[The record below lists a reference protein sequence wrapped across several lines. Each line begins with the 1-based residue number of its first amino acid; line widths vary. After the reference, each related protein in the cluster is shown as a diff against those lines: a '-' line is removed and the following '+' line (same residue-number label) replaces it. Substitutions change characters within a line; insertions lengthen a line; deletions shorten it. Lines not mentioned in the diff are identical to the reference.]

1 MRARGVARGVRGSG
15 SRSRFLQGR
24 ALRLLLGF
32 GSLLGGLRAYNV
44 ELKRPLV
51 FRGPNGTFFG
61 YSVLAHHHG
70 SRSWL
75 LAGAPRSS
83 SNFLEA
89 QRPGAVYK
97 CAVRANPRRF
107 CQEMHIGTRKARQCG
122 RTCREER
129 DDQWLGVSMARQSQD
144 DGFLVCA
151 HRWKNVYYQT
161 DHKLPLGAC
170 FLISKHASTSTRT
183 MSKPFVPCF
192 KEHKKNYAEEHGSCQ
207 AGIASTFA
215 QDSMVLGAPGSYY
228 WTGSVIVHNLT
239 SSKTMFYKEPDGGR
253 TLVGYSSYL
262 GYSVAAGS
270 FLRPKSMEVVG
281 GAPQHENTGKVYIF
295 KVESSGLQVLHEIA
309 GEMVGSYF
317 GAALCAVDVNSDGLS
332 DLLVGAPMTSRARD
346 EGRVHVYINRGN
358 SDLEEQEPPL
368 SGSDAFSA
376 LFGAAISSLG
386 DVDDDS
392 FDDVAVGA
400 PLEDEFGVVYIYHG
414 NPHGLTSK
422 YSQKIQGRNISP
434 GIRMFGQSISGGLD
448 MDGNGYP
455 GKPPSSIPPH
465 SRFLIYYCI

>member
-1 MRARGVARGVRGSG
+1 MRARGVARGVRGSDSG
-15 SRSRFLQGR
+15 SRFLQGR

-89 QRPGAVYK
+89 QRPGAVYR
-97 CAVRANPRRF
+97 CAVRSNPRRF
-107 CQEMHIGTRKARQCG
+107 CQEMHIGTRRARPCG

-129 DDQWLGVSMARQSQD
+129 DDQWLGVSMVRQPQD

-170 FLISKHASTSTRT
+170 FLISKHSST
-183 MSKPFVPCF
+183 K
-192 KEHKKNYAEEHGSCQ
+192 HKKNYGEEHGSCQ
-207 AGIASTFA
+207 AGISSTFA
-215 QDSMVLGAPGSYY
+215 QVSTSAPPITQLLTALLVPRYTRCGYCAGVMGQNFLQLRLRVSLYLIVCNVLCVCAS
-228 WTGSVIVHNLT
+228 
-239 SSKTMFYKEPDGGR
+239 
-253 TLVGYSSYL
+253 
-262 GYSVAAGS
+262 
-270 FLRPKSMEVVG
+270 
-281 GAPQHENTGKVYIF
+281 
-295 KVESSGLQVLHEIA
+295 LH
-309 GEMVGSYF
+309 MQVGSYF
-317 GAALCAVDVNSDGLS
+317 GAALCAVDLNSDGLS

-358 SDLEEQEPPL
+358 VRLFYS
-368 SGSDAFSA
+368 SA
-376 LFGAAISSLG
+376 HLN
-386 DVDDDS
+386 D
-392 FDDVAVGA
+392 
-400 PLEDEFGVVYIYHG
+400 FGVVYIYHG
-414 NPHGLTSK
+414 NPRGLTSK
-422 YSQKIQGRNISP
+422 HSQKIQGRNVSP
-434 GIRMFGQSISGGLD
+434 GVRMFGQSISGGVDL
-448 MDGNGYP
+448 DGNGYP
-455 GKPPSSIPPH
+455 DIAIGAFRSDVALSYHLAIGILFRRNLKLVEEPTGQRHKETSMYPCMNLEMNTKSKRESISKCKHCPH
-465 SRFLIYYCI
+465 PLYTRTKVDKKRQLNTIVHFIHLCSPYSHNPDLLNV